1 MGYFSPEP
9 KKRRED
15 FFDMEREWNSLDR
28 ALDKGKLAIVTGLR
42 RYGKTSLILTYI
54 NERRDTSTWI
64 AGSCPRVS
72 LYVGTHRYAS
82 AYLSYA

>member
-1 MGYFSPEP
+1 MGYFNPEP

-28 ALDKGKLAIVTGLR
+28 ALSKGKLAIVTGLR

-54 NERRDTSTWI
+54 NESGKRYVYLDCRLLPRRF
-64 AGSCPRVS
+64 R
-72 LYVGTHRYAS
+72 
-82 AYLSYA
+82 